1 MSLVLDEHRA
11 YLADA
16 PRLDAFDAALRALV
30 RPGDVVLDL
39 ASGTGIL
46 GLLACRAG
54 ARRVYAIEMGS
65 IAELARDI
73 ARANGFGDRF
83 VAIQEVSTRAT
94 LPERVDLIVMD
105 GAGRFGFDGGVV
117 ETLSD
122 ARRRFLKTD
131 GRIIPGAITLSIAP
145 CDAAE
150 PLEQIDFWARPVHG
164 LSFAPA
170 STIARSTG
178 YPRHIAAHELAA
190 VPADIAT
197 FDPSRQTAPFTARAS
212 CRIERT
218 TVVRGIAGW
227 FTAALAPGIT
237 LTNAP
242 GAPNRIDRRNVFLPL
257 RERVAVEPGDIV
269 CTSLTIDPI
278 AIMLRWRVEI
288 ASAQGGVRHATDAS
302 TFHGMLMSRDDLR
315 RTRPDFVPVLTAAGR
330 ARKTILDLCDGSR
343 PVADIEAEVERR
355 HPSLFDTRAA
365 VAVFVAEVLT
375 RYAE

>member
-11 YLADA
+11 YLADT
-16 PRLDAFDAALRALV
+16 PRLDAFDASLRALV
-30 RPGDVVLDL
+30 KPGDVVLDL

-83 VAIQEVSTRAT
+83 VVIQDVSTRAT
-94 LPERVDLIVMD
+94 LPEPVDLIVMD
-105 GAGRFGFDGGVV
+105 GAGRFGFDGGGV

-122 ARRRFLKTD
+122 ARRRFLKSD
-131 GRIIPGAITLSIAP
+131 GRVIPGAITLSVAP

-150 PLEQIDFWARPVHG
+150 PVDHITFWSRPVQR
-164 LSFAPA
+164 LSFDAA
-170 STIARSTG
+170 SAIARNTG

-190 VPADIAT
+190 APVDIAT
-197 FDPSRQTAPFTARAS
+197 FDPSRQTAPFTARGS
-212 CRIERT
+212 CRIARR
-218 TVVRGIAGW
+218 TVVHGIAGW
-227 FTAALAPGIT
+227 FSAALAPGVT

-257 RERVAVEPGDIV
+257 AERVGVEPGDIV
-269 CTSLTIDPI
+269 STALTIDPI

-288 ASAQGGVRHATDAS
+288 ASADGRVRHATDAS
-302 TFHGMLMSRDDLR
+302 TFHGLLMSRDDLR
-315 RTRPDFVPVLTAAGR
+315 RTRPDFVPLLTAAGK
-330 ARKTILDLCDGSR
+330 ARKTILDLCDGAR
-343 PVADIEAEVERR
+343 PVAEIEAEVERR
-355 HPSLFDTRAA
+355 HAPLFASRAA

>member
-11 YLADA
+11 YLADT

-30 RPGDVVLDL
+30 RPGDIVLDL
-39 ASGTGIL
+39 GSGTGIL

-73 ARANGFGDRF
+73 ARANGFGERF
-83 VAIQEVSTRAT
+83 IAVQDVSTRIT
-94 LPERVDLIVMD
+94 LPEPVDLIVMD
-105 GAGRFGFDGGVV
+105 AAGRFGFDGGGV

-122 ARRRFLKTD
+122 ARRRFLKND
-131 GRIIPGAITLSIAP
+131 GRIIPGAITLSVAP
-145 CDAAE
+145 CDAADA
-150 PLEQIDFWARPVHG
+150 IDHIAFWSRPVHG
-164 LSFAPA
+164 LSFAAA
-170 STIARSTG
+170 STIARNTG
-178 YPRHIAAHELAA
+178 YPRRIAAHELAA
-190 VPADIAT
+190 APADIAA
-197 FDPSRQTAPFTARAS
+197 FDPSRQTAPFTGRAS
-212 CRIERT
+212 CRVDRQTI
-218 TVVRGIAGW
+218 VHGIAGW
-227 FTAALAPGIT
+227 FTAALAPGVT

-242 GAPNRIDRRNVFLPL
+242 GAPHRIDRRNVFLPL
-257 RERVAVEPGDIV
+257 SKAVAVEPGDV
-269 CTSLTIDPI
+269 VGTRLTIDPI
-278 AIMLRWRVEI
+278 AVMLRWRVEI
-288 ASAQGGVRHATDAS
+288 ASADGRVRHATDAS

-330 ARKTILDLCDGSR
+330 ARKTILDLCDGAH

-355 HPSLFDTRAA
+355 HASLFATPAA

>member
-16 PRLDAFDAALRALV
+16 PRLEAFDAALRSLV
-30 RPGDVVLDL
+30 KPGDVVLDL

-73 ARANGFGDRF
+73 ARANGFGDR
-83 VAIQEVSTRAT
+83 VVVIQDVSTRAA
-94 LPERVDLIVMD
+94 LPEPVDLIVMD
-105 GAGRFGFDGGVV
+105 AAGRFGFDGGSV
-117 ETLSD
+117 ETLID

-131 GRIIPGAITLSIAP
+131 GRIIPSAVTLSIAP
-145 CDAAE
+145 CDAAG
-150 PLEQIDFWARPVHG
+150 PLDHIMFWSRPVHG
-164 LSFAPA
+164 FSVAAA
-170 STIARSTG
+170 STIARNTG
-178 YPRHIAAHELAA
+178 YPRHIAAHELSGA
-190 VPADIAT
+190 PADIAT
-197 FDPSRQTAPFTARAS
+197 FDPSRQTAPFSARAS
-212 CRIERT
+212 CRIERSA
-218 TVVRGIAGW
+218 VVHGMAGW
-227 FTAALAPGIT
+227 FTAALAPGVT

-242 GAPNRIDRRNVFLPL
+242 GAPDRIDRRNVFLPL
-257 RERVAVEPGDIV
+257 REPVAVEPGDVV
-269 CTSLTIDPI
+269 CTAVTIDPI

-288 ASAQGGVRHATDAS
+288 ASADGRTRHVTDAS
-302 TFHGMLMSRDDLR
+302 TFHGMLVSRDDLR
-315 RTRPDFVPVLTAAGR
+315 RTRPDFVPLLTAAGR

-355 HPSLFDTRAA
+355 HASLFETRAA
-365 VAVFVAEVLT
+365 VSVFVAEVLT

>member
-1 MSLVLDEHRA
+1 VSLVLDEHRA
-11 YLADA
+11 YLADT

-73 ARANGFGDRF
+73 ARANGFGDRV
-83 VAIQEVSTRAT
+83 VAIQDVSTRAT
-94 LPERVDLIVMD
+94 LPEPVDLIVMD

-122 ARRRFLKTD
+122 ARRRFLKSD
-131 GRIIPGAITLSIAP
+131 GRIIPAAITLSVAP

-150 PLEQIDFWARPVHG
+150 PMDHIAFWSRPVHG
-164 LSFAPA
+164 LSFTAA
-170 STIARSTG
+170 STIARNTG
-178 YPRHIAAHELAA
+178 YPRRIAAHELAGA
-190 VPADIAT
+190 PADIVT
-197 FDPSRQTAPFTARAS
+197 FDPSRQTAPFTGRAS
-212 CRIERT
+212 CRIERR
-218 TVVRGIAGW
+218 TVVHGIAGW
-227 FTAALAPGIT
+227 FTAALAPGVT

-242 GAPNRIDRRNVFLPL
+242 GAPLRIDRRNVFLPL
-257 RERVAVEPGDIV
+257 REPVAVEPGDVV
-269 CTSLTIDPI
+269 CAALTIDLI
-278 AIMLRWRVEI
+278 AVMLRWRVEI
-288 ASAQGGVRHATDAS
+288 ASADGSVRDATDAS
-302 TFHGMLMSRDDLR
+302 TFQGMLISRDDLR
-315 RTRPDFVPVLTAAGR
+315 RTRPDFVPVLTAAGQ
-330 ARKTILDLCDGSR
+330 ARKTILDLCDGTR

-355 HPSLFDTRAA
+355 HASLFETRAA

>member
-11 YLADA
+11 YLADTS
-16 PRLDAFDAALRALV
+16 RLDAFDAALRALV

-46 GLLACRAG
+46 GPLACRAG

-83 VAIQEVSTRAT
+83 VAIQDVSTRAT
-94 LPERVDLIVMD
+94 LPEPVDLIVMD

-122 ARRRFLKTD
+122 ARRRFLKSD
-131 GRIIPGAITLSIAP
+131 GRIIPAAITLSVAP

-150 PLEQIDFWARPVHG
+150 PMDHIAFWSRPVHG
-164 LSFAPA
+164 LSFATA
-170 STIARSTG
+170 STIARNTG
-178 YPRHIAAHELAA
+178 YPRRIGAHELAGA
-190 VPADIAT
+190 PADIAT
-197 FDPSRQTAPFTARAS
+197 FDPSRQTAPFTARGS
-212 CRIERT
+212 CRIERRS
-218 TVVRGIAGW
+218 VVHGMAGW
-227 FTAALAPGIT
+227 FTASLAPDVT

-242 GAPNRIDRRNVFLPL
+242 GAPHRIDRRNVFLPL
-257 RERVAVEPGDIV
+257 REAVAVEPGDVV
-269 CTSLTIDPI
+269 CTALTIDPI
-278 AIMLRWRVEI
+278 AVMLRWRVEI
-288 ASAQGGVRHATDAS
+288 ASADGSVHHATDAS

-315 RTRPDFVPVLTAAGR
+315 RTRPDFVPVLTAAGQ
-330 ARKTILDLCDGSR
+330 ARKTILDLCDGAR

-355 HPSLFDTRAA
+355 HASLFETRAA

>member
-1 MSLVLDEHRA
+1 VSLVLDEHRA

-94 LPERVDLIVMD
+94 LPERVDLVVMD

-131 GRIIPGAITLSIAP
+131 GRIIPHAITLSIAP

-150 PLEQIDFWARPVHG
+150 PLEHIDFWSRPVHG

-178 YPRHIAAHELAA
+178 YPRHIAALELAA
-190 VPADIAT
+190 APADIAT

-212 CRIERT
+212 CRVERT
-218 TVVRGIAGW
+218 TLLHGIAGW

-288 ASAQGGVRHATDAS
+288 ASAEGSVRHATDAS

-355 HPSLFDTRAA
+355 HPSLFDTRVA

>member
-11 YLADA
+11 YLADT
-16 PRLDAFDAALRALV
+16 PRLEAFDAALRALV

-73 ARANGFGDRF
+73 ARANGFGDR
-83 VAIQEVSTRAT
+83 VVVIQDVSTRAT
-94 LPERVDLIVMD
+94 LPEAVDLIVMD
-105 GAGRFGFDGGVV
+105 AAGRFGFDGSSV
-117 ETLSD
+117 EILSD

-131 GRIIPGAITLSIAP
+131 GRIIPSAVTLSIAP
-145 CDAAE
+145 CNAVE
-150 PLEQIDFWARPVHG
+150 PMDHVRFWSRPIHG
-164 LSFAPA
+164 LSFEPA
-170 STIARSTG
+170 ATIARNTG
-178 YPRHIAAHELAA
+178 YPRHIAAHQLIAA
-190 VPADIAT
+190 PADIAT
-197 FDPSRQTAPFTARAS
+197 YDPSRQSAPFSARAS
-212 CRIERT
+212 CRVERRAS
-218 TVVRGIAGW
+218 VDGIAGW

-257 RERVAVEPGDIV
+257 REPVAVDPGDVV
-269 CTSLTIDPI
+269 CTALTIDPI

-288 ASAQGGVRHATDAS
+288 ASADGRSRHVTDAS

-343 PVADIEAEVERR
+343 PVGDIEAEVERR
-355 HPSLFDTRAA
+355 HATLFDTRAS
-365 VAVFVAEVLT
+365 VSVFVAEVLT